1 MADRSTHFS
10 VIRRKSG
17 ISVMLTEKVGDVGQE
32 LENHQPLTSDDLH
45 NIITRL
51 GDRMRL
57 CPNGSA

>member
-1 MADRSTHFS
+1 
-10 VIRRKSG
+10 
-17 ISVMLTEKVGDVGQE
+17 MLTEKVGDVGQE